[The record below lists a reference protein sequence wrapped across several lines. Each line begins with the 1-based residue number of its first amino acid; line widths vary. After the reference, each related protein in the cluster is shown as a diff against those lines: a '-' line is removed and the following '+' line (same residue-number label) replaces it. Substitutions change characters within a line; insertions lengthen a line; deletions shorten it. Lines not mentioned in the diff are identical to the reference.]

1 MVDIYV
7 EYMSTVATLL
17 GTKCNTTS
25 KMREIIEFEKQLAKV
40 SIVMLYHCMM
50 SSFSKNPASSRNKV

>member
-25 KMREIIEFEKQLAKV
+25 KMREIIDFEKQLAKV
-40 SIVMLYHCMM
+40 CINFVVSLQLCVKH
-50 SSFSKNPASSRNKV
+50 KQQQK

>member
-17 GTKCNTTS
+17 GAKCNTTS
-25 KMREIIEFEKQLAKV
+25 KMREIIDFEKQLAKV
-40 SIVMLYHCMM
+40 RIDLLYHGSYVCNV
-50 SSFSKNPASSRNKV
+50 SSGRNKV

>member
-17 GTKCNTTS
+17 GAKCNTTS
-25 KMREIIEFEKQLAKV
+25 KMREIIDFEKQLAKV
-40 SIVMLYHCMM
+40 RIDLLYHCSYVCNV
-50 SSFSKNPASSRNKV
+50 SSGRNKV

>member
-25 KMREIIEFEKQLAKV
+25 KMREIIDFEKQLAKV
-40 SIVMLYHCMM
+40 RIALLYYC
-50 SSFSKNPASSRNKV
+50 SFVTSEVNLSCL

>member
-25 KMREIIEFEKQLAKV
+25 KMREIMDFEKNLAKV
-40 SIVMLYHCMM
+40 GVILRPLYSCYT
-50 SSFSKNPASSRNKV
+50 FLDKVG